1 MVKIGGLAP
10 PYFSRIDLWD
20 AVRRRFYF
28 LHGFSNHAID
38 GHHVIH
44 FHPFSV
50 RLHKFPSV
58 GRNLNLA
65 HGSDGSGGSSISEQ
79 APSASHSRNWTNS
92 QITWGRCLKS
102 SKTNRKALEK
112 LIGLLMWLT
121 QIFPLMRIW
130 VHYLYQDLYTT
141 PATHFSVD
149 AGDWP
154 RLDTHLS
161 DDLTFISRPRQSAIP
176 LGSALLAVRH
186 QPVTKK
192 QDLQHL
198 HLSTDKRIWLRLKD
212 PGSSRRTIR
221 EDSFRVLKLFQSW
234 ISTLVPTRSLCPKP
248 FWSGY
253 AAADACAS
261 GDTTQLVVLFKVRR
275 AENSGLRR
283 NSHIQIFN
291 FFHFHLI
298 QRCRRVSLPS
308 NLSPDWIG
316 LACCIIFSR
325 IPNPYLLEIIEW
337 QYWSRISQQQD
348 VHYHQTTVLLRWNL
362 GHFGH
367 QNRYWT
373 WCISHSRWVQ
383 LHRWW
388 SEPLVIHFRHS
399 PWISTWITNSFSVVR
414 FVDTMSQMHQI
425 SFRCSFTLRTSA
437 THLIC
442 WKFNL
447 TF

>member
-1 MVKIGGLAP
+1 
-10 PYFSRIDLWD
+10 
-20 AVRRRFYF
+20 
-28 LHGFSNHAID
+28 
-38 GHHVIH
+38 
-44 FHPFSV
+44 
-50 RLHKFPSV
+50 
-58 GRNLNLA
+58 
-65 HGSDGSGGSSISEQ
+65 
-79 APSASHSRNWTNS
+79 
-92 QITWGRCLKS
+92 
-102 SKTNRKALEK
+102 
-112 LIGLLMWLT
+112 MWLT

-261 GDTTQLVVLFKVRR
+261 GDTTQIGGFIQSASGRKLWFAEKFTHSDFQFLPFSLDPAMQKSISAFK
-275 AENSGLRR
+275 
-283 NSHIQIFN
+283 
-291 FFHFHLI
+291 
-298 QRCRRVSLPS
+298 P
-308 NLSPDWIG
+308 
-316 LACCIIFSR
+316 
-325 IPNPYLLEIIEW
+325 
-337 QYWSRISQQQD
+337 
-348 VHYHQTTVLLRWNL
+348 
-362 GHFGH
+362 
-367 QNRYWT
+367 
-373 WCISHSRWVQ
+373 
-383 LHRWW
+383 
-388 SEPLVIHFRHS
+388 
-399 PWISTWITNSFSVVR
+399 
-414 FVDTMSQMHQI
+414 
-425 SFRCSFTLRTSA
+425 
-437 THLIC
+437 
-442 WKFNL
+442 
-447 TF
+447 